1 MPNYLKRIPLFFLKD
16 FSGEN
21 EILRL
26 FDPYCT
32 YDMICRHP
40 STLVTLNEHSQAHQ
54 QNSGSILPRTRIKSY
69 ADISLVFCSKRGSPD
84 GAFGHSSCLSSHIHA
99 VGTGRYHGL
108 TNWTFSIFTATLII
122 SLLLRLGEFNL
133 WWFTGVPRK
142 GKGLGTHATPVPGLL
157 RNHRGSSDRFTNSGL
172 VWLQISDPRV
182 LSMSI
187 AESVDPF
194 IYWGDLFLCGIAL
207 WHLVSQFLKQ
217 TNTSFLGYK

>member
-69 ADISLVFCSKRGSPD
+69 ADISLVFCSERITRWSLWSQQLSQQPHSCRWDWQVPWSHKLNIFNFYCHFDHLFAVETWRIQSLVVYWCTQKGKRPRY
-84 GAFGHSSCLSSHIHA
+84 ACYTSSWPLEEPQRFLWQIHQLRSCVTPNIWPTSSFNVYCWISRPIH
-99 VGTGRYHGL
+99 
-108 TNWTFSIFTATLII
+108 
-122 SLLLRLGEFNL
+122 LLRR
-133 WWFTGVPRK
+133 PI
-142 GKGLGTHATPVPGLL
+142 
-157 RNHRGSSDRFTNSGL
+157 L
-172 VWLQISDPRV
+172 VWHCTLTFGKSIPEANKYFISR
-182 LSMSI
+182 L
-187 AESVDPF
+187 
-194 IYWGDLFLCGIAL
+194 
-207 WHLVSQFLKQ
+207 
-217 TNTSFLGYK
+217 